1 MSSVFCTRANPM
13 VIRWARTTLNIE
25 PDRAAKRAGVTE
37 AVLKAVED
45 GTQAATL
52 AQLRALAE
60 LYKRPVAVFF
70 LPQPPRKVRLP
81 HDYRSG
87 AHELTRETLLSIRRA
102 RNVQEGIRLLSSE
115 TPAPQYWPRA
125 AGAKADADA
134 ARRWLGI
141 SDLDQLES
149 KTSLDFLR
157 IAASRLEQRGIQV
170 LLHSFPREDAK
181 AYSFADAPP
190 IVVISTNDSVVGSR
204 LFSLFHE
211 LRHLSRGDSGLCVT
225 LEDTPHAKERACDEF
240 AAQVLMPEELVRKLT
255 YGRRG
260 EVLADA
266 VDQIADQLKCSKSA
280 LLIRFE
286 ELGLINAEQRRS
298 KMRELSLRS
307 MPTGGG
313 RSSRTSV
320 VVKSSG
326 PLLTE
331 LVFRAY
337 SRDQLGAVEA
347 ARLLNTSPA
356 NLHEVGATLG
366 YL

>member
-157 IAASRLEQRGIQV
+157 IAASRLEQRGIQI

-211 LRHLSRGDSGLCVT
+211 IRHLSRGDSGLCVT

-260 EVLADA
+260 EALADA

>member
-1 MSSVFCTRANPM
+1 MSSVPCTRANPS

-25 PDRAAKRAGVTE
+25 PERAAKRAGLTE
-37 AVLKAVED
+37 DVLKAVEH
-45 GTQAATL
+45 GTQSATL

-70 LPQPPRKVRLP
+70 LPEPPKKVRLP

-87 AHELTRETLLSIRRA
+87 AQELSRETLLSIRRS

-115 TPAPQYWPRA
+115 TPAPQYWTRA
-125 AGAKADADA
+125 ARAKADADA
-134 ARRWLGI
+134 ARQWLGI

-149 KTSLDFLR
+149 KTSLDFFRL
-157 IAASRLEQRGIQV
+157 AASRLEQRGIQV

-225 LEDTPHAKERACDEF
+225 LEDTPQAKERVCDDF
-240 AAQVLMPEELVRKLT
+240 AAQVLMPEELVQKLT

-266 VDQIADQLKCSKSA
+266 VDELADQLKCSKSA

-286 ELGLINAEQRRS
+286 ELGLINAAERRT
-298 KMRELSLRS
+298 KVRELSLRPLPS
-307 MPTGGG
+307 GGG

-320 VVKSSG
+320 VLKSSG

-337 SRDQLGAVEA
+337 SRDQLGPVEA
-347 ARLLNTSPA
+347 VTGPRLVVHL
-356 NLHEVGATLG
+356 L
-366 YL
+366 